1 MTRFLS
7 HLYQASESKQDPP
20 EINESLQKQ
29 CVGGQIWYPE
39 PVVSVGPSEIPLPD
53 VDEKGQS
60 ITNTLSSQIYAES
73 VEDSDSTETRCFPVG
88 IHCSSSSS
96 K

>member
-7 HLYQASESKQDPP
+7 HLYQGSESKQDPP
-20 EINESLQKQ
+20 EIIESLQKQ
-29 CVGGQIWYPE
+29 CVGGQIRYPE
-39 PVVSVGPSEIPLPD
+39 PVVSVDPSEIPLPD
-53 VDEKGQS
+53 VDEK
-60 ITNTLSSQIYAES
+60 IYAES

-88 IHCSSSSS
+88 IRCSSSSS